1 MTSSSTSLDRA
12 ALKQIGLLAALALAV
27 VVALMYLLAW
37 AADSTGTGAAVK
49 PAVDAESRT
58 ITLLLREEPPQLNS
72 TLATDQIS
80 SLVLGHVMQGLLRY
94 DVDGRL
100 EPGVAERW
108 SISETGAT
116 FHLRADARWSN
127 GTPVTAHDLVFAWR
141 TAIDPANASQY
152 AFILFP
158 IKNAEAINQSQRP
171 VSELGVRAAD
181 DRTLLV
187 EFERPIAH
195 FDKLV
200 AFTTYY
206 PVNEAFYRSTRGRYG
221 ADFDTLLYNGP
232 FMLTRWVHGAQLRME
247 KNPNYWD
254 RENVHLEVIDFPYLT
269 EDPSTQ
275 VNLFKD
281 GRIAMTGLSEQS
293 LEEALKQ
300 RWHINRFM
308 DGSVFFTE
316 FNHRPDRVTRNRHLR
331 LAIAHALD
339 ADELVNKVIK
349 IPGFLTGRS
358 LFPSWLQGVNR
369 TLREEYPAPLRV
381 PDTTQARAYLA
392 LALKELGLERL
403 PPLMLL
409 TGDTPLSARQAE
421 YYQARLKREL
431 DIDIRIDRQIFKQ
444 RLEKMTNG
452 QFDLVAAGWG
462 PDFNDPLTFGDLFA
476 SWNLNNRGRYAN
488 PELDRQVRIAQA
500 SLDPEERMAAFGA
513 IQQIIH
519 DDVVIFPEF
528 ERGLVYV
535 LHPALKGVVRRA
547 VGADPDF
554 TRAYIEEG

>member
-1 MTSSSTSLDRA
+1 MTSSGTSLDRA
-12 ALKQIGLLAALALAV
+12 ALKQIGLLGAGAIAAIAG
-27 VVALMYLLAW
+27 LMYLLAW
-37 AADSTGTGAAVK
+37 AADSTGTGSAVK
-49 PAVDAESRT
+49 PAVDPTGRT
-58 ITLLLREEPPQLNS
+58 ITLLLREEPPQLNT
-72 TLATDQIS
+72 TLATDQVS
-80 SLVLGHVMQGLLRY
+80 SFVLGHVMQGLLRY
-94 DVDGRL
+94 DIDGRL
-100 EPGVAERW
+100 EAGIAERW
-108 SISETGAT
+108 TITETGAT
-116 FHLRADARWSN
+116 FYLRADARWSN
-127 GTPVTAHDLVFAWR
+127 GSPITAHDFVFAWR
-141 TAIDPANASQY
+141 TAVDPASASQY

-158 IKNAEAINQSQRP
+158 IRHAEAINSGARA
-171 VSELGVRAAD
+171 VTELGVRAAD
-181 DRTLLV
+181 DLTLEV
-187 EFERPIAH
+187 DFERPIAH
-195 FDKLV
+195 FEKLV
-200 AFTTYY
+200 AYTTYY
-206 PVNEAFYRSTRGRYG
+206 PVNEAFYRSTNGRYG
-221 ADFDTLLYNGP
+221 ADYDTLLYSGP

-247 KNPNYWD
+247 KNPHYWD
-254 RENVHLEVIDFPYLT
+254 RESVRLDVIDFPYLT

-281 GRIAMTGLSEQS
+281 GRIEMTGLSEQS

-308 DGSVFFTE
+308 DGSVFYTE
-316 FNHRPDRVTRNRHLR
+316 FNHRPDRVTRNRNLR

-358 LFPSWLQGVNR
+358 LFPSWLQGVDR
-369 TLREEYPAPLRV
+369 TLREEYPVPQRT
-381 PDTTQARAYLA
+381 PDTAQARAYLA
-392 LALKELGLERL
+392 LALDELGLDQL

-421 YYQARLKREL
+421 YYQARLKSEL
-431 DIDIRIDRQIFKQ
+431 NIDIRIDKQTFKQ
-444 RLEKMTNG
+444 RLAKMTSG
-452 QFDLVAAGWG
+452 DFDLVAAGWG

-500 SLDPEERMAAFGA
+500 SLDPAERMAAFGA

-547 VGADPDF
+547 VGADPDL

>member
-1 MTSSSTSLDRA
+1 MTSSGTSLDRA
-12 ALKQIGLLAALALAV
+12 ALKQIGLLGAGAIAAIAG
-27 VVALMYLLAW
+27 LMYLLAW
-37 AADSTGTGAAVK
+37 AADSTGTGSAVKAAVD
-49 PAVDAESRT
+49 PAGRT

-72 TLATDQIS
+72 TLATDQVS
-80 SLVLGHVMQGLLRY
+80 SFVLGHVMQGLLRY
-94 DVDGRL
+94 DIDGRL
-100 EPGVAERW
+100 EAGVAERW
-108 SISETGAT
+108 TITETGAT
-116 FHLRADARWSN
+116 FYLRADARWSN
-127 GTPVTAHDLVFAWR
+127 GTPVTAHDFVFAWR
-141 TAIDPANASQY
+141 TAIDPASASRY

-158 IKNAEAINQSQRP
+158 IRHAEAINQGQRP
-171 VSELGVRAAD
+171 VGDLGVRATD
-181 DRTLLV
+181 DQTLIV

-200 AFTTYY
+200 AYTTYY
-206 PVNEAFYRSTRGRYG
+206 PVNEAFYRSTNGRYG
-221 ADFDTLLYNGP
+221 ADYDTMLYNGP

-247 KNPNYWD
+247 KNPHYWD
-254 RENVHLEVIDFPYLT
+254 RARVRLDVIDFPYLT

-308 DGSVFFTE
+308 DGSVFYTE
-316 FNHRPDRVTRNRHLR
+316 FNHRPDRVTRNRNLR

-339 ADELVNKVIK
+339 AEELVNKVIK
-349 IPGFLTGRS
+349 IPGFLPGRS
-358 LFPSWLQGVNR
+358 LFPSWLQGVTR
-369 TLREEYPAPLRV
+369 TLREEYPPPARQ
-381 PDTTQARAYLA
+381 PDTTRAREYLA
-392 LALKELGLERL
+392 LALEELGLERL

-431 DIDIRIDRQIFKQ
+431 DIDIRIDRQTFKQ
-444 RLEKMTNG
+444 RLEKMTSG
-452 QFDLVAAGWG
+452 QFDLVAGGWG

-476 SWNLNNRGRYAN
+476 SWNMNNRGRYAN

-500 SLDPEERMAAFGA
+500 SLDPAERMAAFGA

-519 DDVVIFPEF
+519 DDAVIFPEF

-535 LHPALKGVVRRA
+535 MHPALKGVVRRA
-547 VGADPDF
+547 VGADPDL
-554 TRAYIEEG
+554 TRAFIEEG

>member
-1 MTSSSTSLDRA
+1 MTSSGSSLDRA
-12 ALKQIGLLAALALAV
+12 ALKQIGLLGAGAITVIAG
-27 VVALMYLLAW
+27 LMYLLAW

-49 PAVDAESRT
+49 PAVDPASRT

-72 TLATDQIS
+72 TLATDQVS

-94 DVDGRL
+94 DIDGRL
-100 EPGVAERW
+100 EAGVAERW
-108 SISETGAT
+108 TITETGAT
-116 FHLRADARWSN
+116 FFLRADARWSN
-127 GTPVTAHDLVFAWR
+127 GTPVTAQDFVFAWR
-141 TAIDPANASQY
+141 TGIDPASASRY

-158 IKNAEAINQSQRP
+158 IRHAEAINQGQRP
-171 VSELGVRAAD
+171 VSDLGVRAAD
-181 DRTLLV
+181 DRTLIV

-200 AFTTYY
+200 AYTTYY
-206 PVNEAFYRSTRGRYG
+206 PVNEAFYRSTNGRYG
-221 ADFDTLLYNGP
+221 ADYDTLLYNGP

-247 KNPNYWD
+247 KNPHYWD
-254 RENVHLEVIDFPYLT
+254 RARVRLDVIDFPYLT

-308 DGSVFFTE
+308 DGSVFYTE
-316 FNHRPDRVTRNRHLR
+316 FNHRPDRVTRNRNLR

-339 ADELVNKVIK
+339 AEELINKVIK
-349 IPGFLTGRS
+349 IPGFLPGRS
-358 LFPSWLQGVNR
+358 LFPSWLQGVNQ
-369 TLREEYPAPLRV
+369 TLREEYPPPVRQ
-381 PDTTQARAYLA
+381 PDTARAREYLA
-392 LALKELGLERL
+392 LALEELGMERL

-431 DIDIRIDRQIFKQ
+431 DIDIRIDRQTFKQ
-444 RLEKMTNG
+444 RLEKMTSG
-452 QFDLVAAGWG
+452 QFDLVAGGWG

-476 SWNLNNRGRYAN
+476 SWNMNNRGRYAN

-500 SLDPEERMAAFGA
+500 SLDPAERMAAFGA
-513 IQQIIH
+513 IQEIIH
-519 DDVVIFPEF
+519 DDVVIFPEY

-535 LHPALKGVVRRA
+535 MHPALKGVVRRA
-547 VGADPDF
+547 VGADPDL

>member
-127 GTPVTAHDLVFAWR
+127 GTPVTAHDFVFAWR

>member
-127 GTPVTAHDLVFAWR
+127 GTPVTAHDFVFAWR

-200 AFTTYY
+200 AYTTYF
-206 PVNEAFYRSTRGRYG
+206 PLNEAFYLSSRGRYG

-535 LHPALKGVVRRA
+535 L
-547 VGADPDF
+547 
-554 TRAYIEEG
+554 